1 MQTHV
6 SAQCNTVQHTAT
18 HCNMHFNA
26 LQHTSR
32 KQYKRNTNLQ
42 WRQKTTMGV
51 IHTCLCCHVAFMKQ
65 REMKATWQLMCTG
78 LWYRHIFHAPSSFP
92 SSHLCHLHMS
102 LMWRCLS
109 YASVTHVHT
118 SHWCAY
124 IYIAHMSLICMSHS
138 CAYISNVYASLTL
151 TRLSSSP
158 LDLSCIFTCLCPWCL
173 SHLHVSLIFM
183 CVVMSRRRNSA
194 CLHCRLWRRE
204 RCLSECNL
212 CLVTW
217 TRERCLS
224 HSNLCLVS
232 ISLSLVYRHVVCTWR
247 HTSDVTIHKRRH
259 DTHDLVYSHVDTAPC
274 VVMSPSF
281 RVVSCRHGGALF
293 RREERWRWERHIKMR
308 GLYLDEKRDVFNVM

>member
-1 MQTHV
+1 
-6 SAQCNTVQHTAT
+6 
-18 HCNMHFNA
+18 
-26 LQHTSR
+26 
-32 KQYKRNTNLQ
+32 
-42 WRQKTTMGV
+42 
-51 IHTCLCCHVAFMKQ
+51 
-65 REMKATWQLMCTG
+65 
-78 LWYRHIFHAPSSFP
+78 
-92 SSHLCHLHMS
+92 
-102 LMWRCLS
+102 
-109 YASVTHVHT
+109 
-118 SHWCAY
+118 
-124 IYIAHMSLICMSHS
+124 MSHS

-158 LDLSCIFTCLCPWCL
+158 LDLSFIFTCLCPWCL

-281 RVVSCRHGGALF
+281 RVVSFRHGGALF
-293 RREERWRWERHIKMR
+293 RREERC
-308 GLYLDEKRDVFNVM
+308 L